1 MLKINLKTNFKN
13 QHQEET
19 HKLLT
24 SYTSK
29 IAKKALKEQQIKT
42 KTIAPW
48 KEYLD
53 QIKIQRTKKTVE
65 DFQMGEKN
73 SLQVD
78 RLLNKICFREI
89 TEMIRVA
96 LLIIN
101 HIPNTQQ
108 RLTNQLHRKS
118 IIELQFLDIKNI
130 NIF

>member
-48 KEYLD
+48 KECLD

-89 TEMIRVA
+89 TEMIRVV

-118 IIELQFLDIKNI
+118 IIELQFLDTKNI